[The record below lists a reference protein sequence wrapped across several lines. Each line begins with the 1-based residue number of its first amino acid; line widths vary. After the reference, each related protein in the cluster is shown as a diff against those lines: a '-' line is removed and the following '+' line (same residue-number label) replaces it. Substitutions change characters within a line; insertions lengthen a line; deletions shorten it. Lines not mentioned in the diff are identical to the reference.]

1 MKHVLA
7 VLIFAVCSGLL
18 SAQDQLPG
26 RKYPYRIV
34 SSAETFPV
42 GNYIFK
48 NDFDYV
54 NYINKD
60 NTKLTTSS
68 AFFYPNE
75 SGVVLSREFSSGSY
89 GFAVDRVE
97 ETDDQVIIYAKV
109 IKPKGAQTC
118 DMAYRCLF
126 VCVELTLKHIVI
138 VETTE

>member
-1 MKHVLA
+1 MKHVFA
-7 VLIFAVCSGLL
+7 ILIFVFCSGLL
-18 SAQDQLPG
+18 SAQEQDPG

-60 NTKLTTSS
+60 YTKLLTSR

-89 GFAVDRVE
+89 GFKVDRVE
-97 ETDDQVIIYAKV
+97 ETDSEVIIYAKV
-109 IKPKGAQTC
+109 ITPKGWQTC
-118 DMAYRCLF
+118 DMSPRNLF
-126 VCVELTLKHIVI
+126 VALQKTIKEIVI
-138 VETTE
+138 IEVTE

>member
-1 MKHVLA
+1 MKHVL
-7 VLIFAVCSGLL
+7 VVVCIVFCSSLL
-18 SAQDQLPG
+18 YAQEHDSG

-34 SSAETFPV
+34 SSTAEFPK

-60 NTKLTTSS
+60 GTTFITSK

-89 GFAVDRVE
+89 GFKVDRVE
-97 ETDDQVIIYAKV
+97 ETDNEVIIHTKV
-109 IKPKGAQTC
+109 IAPKGPQTC
-118 DMAYRCLF
+118 DMALRNIF
-126 VCVELTLKHIVI
+126 VAVQKTVKEIVI
-138 VETTE
+138 MEITE

>member
-7 VLIFAVCSGLL
+7 VVLIVFCSGLL
-18 SAQDQLPG
+18 SAQERDHG

-34 SSAETFPV
+34 SSAEEFPI

-60 NTKLTTSS
+60 YTKLITSK

-75 SGVVLSREFSSGSY
+75 SGVVLSREFNSGSY
-89 GFAVDRVE
+89 GFKVDRVE
-97 ETDDQVIIYAKV
+97 ETENEVIIYAKV
-109 IKPKGAQTC
+109 ITPKGIRTC
-118 DMAYRCLF
+118 DMSPRRIF
-126 VCVELTLKHIVI
+126 VAVQKTAKEIVI
-138 VETTE
+138 MEITE